1 MILTCPECATRYLA
15 NDDSIGENG
24 RTVRCSKCQTT
35 WYVAAEVDEFTL
47 RDNQKKTL
55 RAVDLMDIPD
65 IPKEKS
71 ASAQTTPSLDRS
83 SNPAKDDGFDTTRN
97 TKQQRDEDR
106 SKILPTRGA
115 HVEIRD
121 KADAERRRRRIRTV
135 LLIWLIPLFLLSLAV
150 AMAFLFRN
158 DIVRKLPQ
166 TATIYKQLGVDV
178 SLSGLSIEDPVIR
191 TTLINNEAVLVVNG
205 AVRNIS
211 SKPQDVPLIKFTL
224 HDKSGTELTS
234 WLVETTVRQLERD
247 GRVTYISE
255 YPNPP
260 VDAVE
265 VRYEFEGE
273 NAVSAPAA
281 APTPN

>member
-15 NDDSIGENG
+15 NDDSIGVNG

-35 WYVAAEVDEFTL
+35 WFVAADVDEFAL
-47 RDNQKKTL
+47 KDNQKKTL
-55 RAVDLMDIPD
+55 RAADSMDIPD
-65 IPKEKS
+65 IPKEKP
-71 ASAQTTPSLDRS
+71 ASTHVAPSPDRAS
-83 SNPAKDDGFDTTRN
+83 NTVQDDGVNPAKTTKSSEPSRK
-97 TKQQRDEDR
+97 T
-106 SKILPTRGA
+106 IPAHGA

-121 KADAERRRRRIRTV
+121 KADADRRRRRVRTV
-135 LLIWLIPLFLLSLAV
+135 LLIWLIPLIILGLAA
-150 AMAFLFRN
+150 AMAFIFRH
-158 DIVRKLPQ
+158 DIVRKMPQ

-234 WLVETTVRQLERD
+234 WLVETTVRQLEKD

-265 VRYEFEGE
+265 VRYEFQSE
-273 NAVSAPAA
+273 NAVLVPKA
-281 APTPN
+281 APTP